1 VEPDRAVAIPAP
13 SRVERSTRTSS
24 AASSADVLLALSKSD
39 LRARY
44 GRGWA
49 RLLKWLLDPYLL
61 VGVYLLL
68 VVFLLDRQGNDPGL
82 SIACAIVPFQVVT
95 ATVINAM
102 SSISLRGS
110 IILNMSFRRELLPI
124 SSTLTECIAFGASL
138 SLLALMMVIYGVPIT
153 PAIAWFPVAVA
164 ATLLVAAAFAY
175 PATLFG
181 LWFPD
186 LKSFAVSFMRVLYFL
201 APGLIP
207 LAEIHGTAATI
218 VRLNPLS
225 GLFEAYR
232 DALQFG
238 QTPAFW
244 ELAIPIG
251 FAVLAL
257 AVFVPIYRREQR
269 QFAKLL

>member
-1 VEPDRAVAIPAP
+1 VEPDRAAAIPAP
-13 SRVERSTRTSS
+13 SRVRRPARS
-24 AASSADVLLALSKSD
+24 ASDAGRADILIALSISD

-68 VVFLLDRQGNDPGL
+68 VVFLLDRGGNAAGL
-82 SIACAIVPFQVVT
+82 SLACAIVPFQVVT

-102 SSISLRGS
+102 SSVALRGS
-110 IILNMSFRRELLPI
+110 IILNMSFRRELLPV

-153 PAIAWFPVAVA
+153 PAIAWSPLAVA

-175 PATLFG
+175 PASLFG
-181 LWFPD
+181 LWFAD
-186 LKSFAVSFMRVLYFL
+186 LKPFAVSFMRILFFL

-207 LAEIHGTAATI
+207 LSEIPGDAGKI

-238 QTPAFW
+238 HAPAFW
-244 ELAIPIG
+244 ELAIPVG
-251 FAVLAL
+251 FALLAL
-257 AVFVPIYRREQR
+257 SVFVPIYRREQR
-269 QFAKLL
+269 HFAKLL

>member
-1 VEPDRAVAIPAP
+1 
-13 SRVERSTRTSS
+13 VERSTRSS
-24 AASSADVLLALSKSD
+24 SGASSADILIALSKSD

-44 GRGWA
+44 GRGWP

-68 VVFLLDRQGNDPGL
+68 VVFLLDRQGDEPGL

-95 ATVINAM
+95 ATVVNAM
-102 SSISLRGS
+102 SSVSLRSS
-110 IILNMSFRRELLPI
+110 IILNMSFRRELLPV
-124 SSTLTECIAFGASL
+124 SSTLTECVAFAASL
-138 SLLALMMVIYGVPIT
+138 SLLALMVVIYGVPLS
-153 PAIAWFPVAVA
+153 PAIAWLPVVIA

-175 PATLFG
+175 PASLFG

-186 LKSFAVSFMRVLYFL
+186 LKPFAVSFMRILFFL

-207 LAEIHGTAATI
+207 LSEIHGRAAEI

-232 DALQFG
+232 DVLQFG
-238 QTPAFW
+238 QAPAPW

-251 FAVLAL
+251 FALAAL
-257 AVFVPIYRREQR
+257 SVFVHVYRREQR

>member
-1 VEPDRAVAIPAP
+1 
-13 SRVERSTRTSS
+13 
-24 AASSADVLLALSKSD
+24 
-39 LRARY
+39 
-44 GRGWA
+44 
-49 RLLKWLLDPYLL
+49 LLKWLLDPYLL

-68 VVFLLDRQGNDPGL
+68 VVFLLDRGGDAPGL
-82 SIACAIVPFQVVT
+82 SLACAIVPFQVVT

-102 SSISLRGS
+102 SSVALRGS
-110 IILNMSFRRELLPI
+110 IILNMSFRRGLLPV
-124 SSTLTECIAFGASL
+124 SSTLTECVAFGASL
-138 SLLALMMVIYGVPIT
+138 SLLALMMLIY
-153 PAIAWFPVAVA
+153 AIPLTSAILWFPLAVA

-181 LWFPD
+181 LWFAD
-186 LKSFAVSFMRVLYFL
+186 LRPFAVSFMRILFFL

-207 LAEIHGTAATI
+207 LSEISGAAGEI

-238 QTPAFW
+238 QAPALW
-244 ELAIPIG
+244 ELAIPVG
-251 FAVLAL
+251 FALLAL
-257 AVFVPIYRREQR
+257 SVFVPIYRREQR

>member
-1 VEPDRAVAIPAP
+1 
-13 SRVERSTRTSS
+13 VERSTRSS
-24 AASSADVLLALSKSD
+24 STASSADILIALSKSD

-68 VVFLLDRQGNDPGL
+68 VVFLLDRQGHEPGL

-102 SSISLRGS
+102 SSVSLRSS

-138 SLLALMMVIYGVPIT
+138 SLLALMVIIYGVPLT
-153 PAIAWFPVAVA
+153 PAIAWLPVVIV

-175 PATLFG
+175 PASLFG

-186 LKSFAVSFMRVLYFL
+186 LKPFAVSFMRILFFL

-207 LAEIHGTAATI
+207 LSEIHGKAADI

-232 DALQFG
+232 DVLQFG
-238 QTPAFW
+238 HSPAPW

-251 FAVLAL
+251 FALLAL

-269 QFAKLL
+269 EFAKLL

>member
-1 VEPDRAVAIPAP
+1 MIEADRAAGA
-13 SRVERSTRTSS
+13 SRI
-24 AASSADVLLALSKSD
+24 DILIALTISD

-49 RLLKWLLDPYLL
+49 RLVKWLLDPYLL

-68 VVFLLDRQGNDPGL
+68 VVFLLDRGGGDPGL
-82 SIACAIVPFQVVT
+82 SLACAIVPFQMVT

-102 SSISLRGS
+102 GSLPLRGT
-110 IILNMSFRRELLPI
+110 IILNMFFRRGLLPV
-124 SSTLTECIAFGASL
+124 SSMFTECIAFGASL
-138 SLLALMMVIYGVPIT
+138 SLLALMMLIYGVAPT
-153 PAIAWFPVAVA
+153 LAVLWFPLAMA
-164 ATLLVAAAFAY
+164 ATLLVAVAFAY
-175 PATLFG
+175 PAALFG

-186 LKSFAVSFMRVLYFL
+186 LRPFGVSFMRILFFL

-207 LAEIHGTAATI
+207 LAEIQGTAGDL

-225 GLFEAYR
+225 GLFEAFR

-244 ELAIPIG
+244 ELAIPLG

-257 AVFVPIYRREQR
+257 LIFVPIYRREQR
-269 QFAKLL
+269 HFAKLL

>member
-1 VEPDRAVAIPAP
+1 MLDPERASEA
-13 SRVERSTRTSS
+13 SR
-24 AASSADVLLALSKSD
+24 ADILLALTISD

-68 VVFLLDRQGNDPGL
+68 VVFLLDRGADAPGL
-82 SIACAIVPFQVVT
+82 SLACAIVPFQVVT

-102 SSISLRGS
+102 SSIASRGP
-110 IILNMSFRRELLPI
+110 IILNMSFRRELLPV
-124 SSTLTECIAFGASL
+124 SSTLTECVAFGASL
-138 SLLALMMVIYGVPIT
+138 SLLALMMAIYGIAPT
-153 PAIAWFPVAVA
+153 TAILWFPLAVA
-164 ATLLVAAAFAY
+164 ATLMVAVAFAY
-175 PATLFG
+175 PAALFG
-181 LWFPD
+181 LWFAD
-186 LKSFAVSFMRVLYFL
+186 LRPFAVSFMRILFFL

-207 LAEIHGTAATI
+207 LSEIPGKAGDL

-238 QTPAFW
+238 QAPAFW

-251 FAVLAL
+251 FAIGAL
-257 AVFVPIYRREQR
+257 LIFVPIYRREQR
-269 QFAKLL
+269 SFAKLL

>member
-1 VEPDRAVAIPAP
+1 MKKPTPPPRP
-13 SRVERSTRTSS
+13 SRAEI
-24 AASSADVLLALSKSD
+24 LGALTKSD

-68 VVFLLDRQGNDPGL
+68 VVFLLDRRGEAPGL
-82 SIACAIVPFQVVT
+82 GLACAIVPFQVVT

-102 SSISLRGS
+102 SSISLRSS
-110 IILNMSFRRELLPI
+110 IILNMSFKRELLPV
-124 SSTLTECIAFGASL
+124 SSTLTECVAFGASL
-138 SLLALMMVIYGVPIT
+138 SLLALMMVIYGVAPTASIL
-153 PAIAWFPVAVA
+153 WFLPAVA
-164 ATLLVAAAFAY
+164 ATLLVAVAFAY
-175 PATLFG
+175 PAALFG

-186 LKSFAVSFMRVLYFL
+186 LRAFAVSFMRILFFL

-207 LAEIHGTAATI
+207 LSEIPGKAADL

-225 GLFEAYR
+225 GLFELYR

-238 QTPAFW
+238 QTPALW
-244 ELAIPIG
+244 ELAIPIA
-251 FAVLAL
+251 FASLAL
-257 AVFVPIYRREQR
+257 LLFVPIYRREQR

>member
-1 VEPDRAVAIPAP
+1 VAIPAP
-13 SRVERSTRTSS
+13 SRVERSTRSS
-24 AASSADVLLALSKSD
+24 SGASSADILIALSKSD

-68 VVFLLDRQGNDPGL
+68 VVFLLDRQGNEPGL
-82 SIACAIVPFQVVT
+82 SLACAIVPFQVVT

-102 SSISLRGS
+102 SSVTLRSS

-138 SLLALMMVIYGVPIT
+138 SLLALMVVIYGVPIT
-153 PAIAWFPVAVA
+153 PAIAWLPVVIA

-175 PATLFG
+175 PASLFG

-186 LKSFAVSFMRVLYFL
+186 LRPFAVSFMRILFFL

-207 LAEIHGTAATI
+207 LSEIHGKAADI

-238 QTPAFW
+238 QAPAPW

-257 AVFVPIYRREQR
+257 SVFVPIYRREQR

>member
-1 VEPDRAVAIPAP
+1 MLEANQASEASRADI
-13 SRVERSTRTSS
+13 
-24 AASSADVLLALSKSD
+24 LIALTISD

-44 GRGWA
+44 GRGWV

-68 VVFLLDRQGNDPGL
+68 VVFLLARGGDAPGL
-82 SIACAIVPFQVVT
+82 SLACAIVPFQVVT

-102 SSISLRGS
+102 SSIATRGP
-110 IILNMSFRRELLPI
+110 IILNMSFKRELLPI
-124 SSTLTECIAFGASL
+124 SSTLTECVAFGASL
-138 SLLALMMVIYGVPIT
+138 SLLALMMVIYGIAPT
-153 PAIAWFPVAVA
+153 TAILWFPLAVA
-164 ATLLVAAAFAY
+164 ATVLVAVAFAY
-175 PATLFG
+175 PAALFG
-181 LWFPD
+181 LWFVD
-186 LKSFAVSFMRVLYFL
+186 LKPFAVSFMRILFFL

-207 LAEIHGTAATI
+207 LAAIPGRAGEL

-238 QTPAFW
+238 QAPAFW
-244 ELAIPIG
+244 ELAVPIG
-251 FAVLAL
+251 FAVVAL
-257 AVFVPIYRREQR
+257 LIFVPIYRREQR